1 MTLNN
6 TIIMNRGDTHEF
18 DLLIVDEN
26 AADGRY
32 KLVEDDTVYF
42 GIMRPHQ
49 PFEDA
54 IVKKKFTVE
63 DTDAAGNLTIVIN
76 PEDTLD
82 LLPGTYYYSVKLHLQ
97 HENIHPET
105 NEVIGYID
113 RVNTVIN
120 KTKLFLCD

>member
-1 MTLNN
+1 MILNN
-6 TIIMNRGDTHEF
+6 TIVMNRGDTHEF
-18 DLLIVDEN
+18 DLLISDEN
-26 AADGRY
+26 AVDGRY
-32 KLVEDDTVYF
+32 KLAGDDAVYF
-42 GIMRPHQ
+42 GIMYPHQ
-49 PFEDA
+49 QFEDA

-76 PEDTLD
+76 PEDTVD
-82 LLPGTYYYSVKLHLQ
+82 LSSGTYYYSVKLHLQ

-105 NEVIGYID
+105 NEVLGYVD